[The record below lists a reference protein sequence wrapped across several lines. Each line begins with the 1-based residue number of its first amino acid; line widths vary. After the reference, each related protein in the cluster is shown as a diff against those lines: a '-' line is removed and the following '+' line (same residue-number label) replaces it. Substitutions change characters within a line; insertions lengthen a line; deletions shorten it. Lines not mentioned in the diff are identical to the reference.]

1 MTQTLLKN
9 QQQGIIRPTTKR
21 VAGDIILLYHLT
33 EDPLP
38 PNPFNHTAKYSLNI
52 AKIDCGGARKEECHL
67 PDITRNHAEAE
78 QIFDIISRGMVTP
91 CAVHDVVSDLF
102 AL

>member
-1 MTQTLLKN
+1 MTQALLTH
-9 QQQGIIRPTTKR
+9 QHHGIIRTTTKR

-38 PNPFNHTAKYSLNI
+38 PNQFSHTAKYSLNI
-52 AKIDCGGARKEECHL
+52 TKVDCGGTRNEECHL

-78 QIFDIISRGMVTP
+78 QIFDIISKGMVTP
-91 CAVHDVVSDLF
+91 CTVHDVISDLF

>member
-9 QQQGIIRPTTKR
+9 EQQGIIRTTTKR

-38 PNPFNHTAKYSLNI
+38 PNQFSHTAKYSLNI
-52 AKIDCGGARKEECHL
+52 TKVDCGGTRKEECHL

-91 CAVHDVVSDLF
+91 CAAHDVISDLF

>member
-1 MTQTLLKN
+1 MTQALLTH
-9 QQQGIIRPTTKR
+9 QHHGIIRTTTKR

-38 PNPFNHTAKYSLNI
+38 PNQFSHTAKYSLNI
-52 AKIDCGGARKEECHL
+52 TKVDCGGTRKEECHL

-78 QIFDIISRGMVTP
+78 QIFDIISKGMVTP
-91 CAVHDVVSDLF
+91 CTVHDVISDLF

>member
-1 MTQTLLKN
+1 MTQALLTH
-9 QQQGIIRPTTKR
+9 QHHGIIRTTTKR

-38 PNPFNHTAKYSLNI
+38 PNQFSHTAKYSLNI
-52 AKIDCGGARKEECHL
+52 TKVDCGGTRKEECHL

-78 QIFDIISRGMVTP
+78 QIFDIISKGMVTP
-91 CAVHDVVSDLF
+91 GTVHDVISDLF